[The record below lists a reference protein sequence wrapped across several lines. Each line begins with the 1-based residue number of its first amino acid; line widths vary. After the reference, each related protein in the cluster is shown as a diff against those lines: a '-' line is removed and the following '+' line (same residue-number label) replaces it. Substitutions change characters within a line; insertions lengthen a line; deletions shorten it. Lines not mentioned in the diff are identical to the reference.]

1 MVKGKF
7 AQLSKVSNV
16 MNMFVE
22 GLLQQ
27 QFFTKKTEKK
37 SKGESDR
44 LALISH
50 EDFGI

>member
-16 MNMFVE
+16 MNMIVE
-22 GLLQQ
+22 GFLQQ
-27 QFFTKKTEKK
+27 QFFTKKAEKK
-37 SKGESDR
+37 SKGQSDC